1 MGRNDEFLGAV
12 KGLVDEIIDLA
23 QQVDPSKPPRTEGTH
38 DYSPKPRTPYKQ
50 SSQGLIDYFL
60 SNLDLARDGQFN
72 TSVVDKQCKD
82 KSDKYRQAL
91 VAVTKIITLV
101 YGAREEGISSEANPP
116 EALRREIAN
125 DRYSAMKSDPDWHKL
140 LRSLVVIAEYETD
153 REKPEKPSIYASKE
167 WFCDFLVEH
176 YSLSGENRPHPI
188 YGVYVLLG
196 ANSLDGA
203 IKFIKGNMKSGD
215 SNEFDREIYTISAI
229 VGNAITN
236 DNTPI
241 ENYKKKI
248 ESLGDIPNYSM
259 TQALRDIENGRAKK
273 NAENESSQQ
282 GANDAISDSDRQ
294 ARQSDIPASV
304 AQPGQIDDNN
314 KSDESLEY
322 SDFRPTIDKLIQ
334 TFSDPISMARA
345 LENHFGK
352 NT

>member
-176 YSLSGENRPHPI
+176 FNLSGENRPHPV

-196 ANSLDGA
+196 ANLLDGA
-203 IKFIKGNMKSGD
+203 IEFIEKNMESNDNDKFDWKV
-215 SNEFDREIYTISAI
+215 YAVSAI
-229 VGNAITN
+229 VGNAIAN
-236 DNTPI
+236 PDTPI
-241 ENYKKKI
+241 EEYETKI
-248 ESLGDIPNYSM
+248 EALGRIPGYSIA
-259 TQALRDIENGRAKK
+259 QALCDIRNGRARETTERMNNRQKI
-273 NAENESSQQ
+273 NDTPNSSEDLAQQ
-282 GANDAISDSDRQ
+282 NNNS
-294 ARQSDIPASV
+294 
-304 AQPGQIDDNN
+304 ID
-314 KSDESLEY
+314 E
-322 SDFRPTIDKLIQ
+322 LIQ
-334 TFSDPISMARA
+334 VFSNPKRMAQA

-352 NT
+352 NS